1 LKDGLFVVILE
12 MYFNSAVFRFTT
24 RALYWDR
31 GRLARNERRKV
42 RWSRKVLN
50 FSGSFALRA
59 HCGRAARGPS
69 EELVDKAKVTK
80 EGLLG
85 FK

>member
-1 LKDGLFVVILE
+1 
-12 MYFNSAVFRFTT
+12 
-24 RALYWDR
+24 
-31 GRLARNERRKV
+31 
-42 RWSRKVLN
+42 VLN

-69 EELVDKAKVTK
+69 EVLVDKAKVTK